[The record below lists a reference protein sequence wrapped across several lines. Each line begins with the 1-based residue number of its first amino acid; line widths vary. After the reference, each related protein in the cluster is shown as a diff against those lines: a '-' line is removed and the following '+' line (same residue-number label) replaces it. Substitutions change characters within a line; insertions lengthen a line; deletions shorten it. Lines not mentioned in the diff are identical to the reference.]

1 MCRGQPGESGC
12 LQVCNTL
19 GMAARTLAELVRAAA
34 AEHPDKPAL
43 LHEDTTLSWVE
54 LDALVDRC
62 ASGLLTRVAQPGERV
77 AILLP
82 NTVEFVV
89 AYFGVLRAGLVAVP
103 LNTAYTQTELEQQIQ
118 DARASLVI
126 TDAAH
131 VSRLDFLAPEQQI
144 VVGGDEPSWDH
155 LLAAGEG
162 RVVDDDLARSEDL
175 ALLLYTSGTTGT
187 PRGAMLT
194 HRALLA
200 NLAQLGRIEPSVVAP
215 DDIVLLVLPLFH
227 VYGLNAGLGQVA
239 WAGATAV
246 LAERFDPQE
255 TLTLIHDRHVSNI
268 VGAPPMFVAWSMLP
282 DLEASL
288 ASVRLAVSGA
298 APLPPAVLSHVLE
311 TTGHHVFEGYGLTE
325 TAPVLTTTLCSE
337 VAKPGSVGRPIPG
350 VEVRILDEAG
360 DEVDEDD
367 PGELVVRG
375 PNLFSGYW
383 PDGSGGPDA
392 DGWFRTGDI
401 AYADADHDLFLVD
414 RIKELIL
421 VSGFNVYP
429 REVEQVLETH
439 PDVYEV
445 AVIGVPHPYTG
456 ETVKAL
462 VVPRTGT
469 SPSAD
474 ELIEFAARRLARFK
488 CPTSVELVD
497 QLPHSLSGKV
507 AKGRLRDHVDA
518 P

>member
-1 MCRGQPGESGC
+1 
-12 LQVCNTL
+12 
-19 GMAARTLAELVRAAA
+19 MAARSLAELVRAAA

-43 LHEDTTLSWVE
+43 LHGETTVTWAE
-54 LDALVDRC
+54 LDAQVDR
-62 ASGLLTRVAQPGERV
+62 AAAALRERIPERGGRIG
-77 AILLP
+77 ILLP
-82 NTVEFVV
+82 NSVGFVV

-103 LNTAYTQTELEQQIQ
+103 LNTAYTSPELDHQILDSQ
-118 DARASLVI
+118 ASLVV
-126 TDAAH
+126 TDVEHAPL
-131 VSRLDFLAPEQQI
+131 LDALPTDQVV
-144 VVGGDEPSWDH
+144 VVGGATDSWED

-162 RVVDDDLARSEDL
+162 RTVEGEPVGGEDL
-175 ALLLYTSGTTGT
+175 AVLLYTSGTTGV

-200 NLAQLGRIEPSVVAP
+200 NLEQLGRIEPAVVGP
-215 DDIVLLVLPLFH
+215 DDVVLLVLPLFH

-246 LAERFDPQE
+246 LAERFDPVA
-255 TLTLIHDRHVSNI
+255 TLAVVHDRHVSNI

-282 DLEASL
+282 DLEESL

-350 VEVRILDEAG
+350 VELRILDDSG

-367 PGELVVRG
+367 PGEIVVRG

-383 PDGSGGPDA
+383 PGGEQGPGP

-401 AYADADHDLFLVD
+401 AYADPDGDLFLVD
-414 RIKELIL
+414 RTKELIL

-429 REVEQVLETH
+429 REVEQVLATH
-439 PDVYEV
+439 PDVHEV
-445 AVIGVPHPYTG
+445 AVIGVAHPYTG

-462 VVPRTGT
+462 VVPRKGT

-474 ELIEFAARRLARFK
+474 ELIEHAARRLARFK

-497 QLPHSLSGKV
+497 RLPHSLSGKV
-507 AKGRLRDHVDA
+507 AKGRLRDRVDV

>member
-1 MCRGQPGESGC
+1 MS
-12 LQVCNTL
+12 
-19 GMAARTLAELVRAAA
+19 ARSLAELVRTAAA
-34 AEHPDKPAL
+34 SHPDKPAL
-43 LHEDTTLSWVE
+43 LHGDTTVTWGE
-54 LDALVDRC
+54 LDALVD
-62 ASGLLTRVAQPGERV
+62 AAADGLHARVPGHGERV
-77 AILLP
+77 GILLP
-82 NTVEFVV
+82 NSVGFVV

-103 LNTAYTQTELEQQIQ
+103 LNTAYTPPELDHQIL
-118 DARASLVI
+118 DAGTVLVV
-126 TDAAH
+126 TDTDHAGL
-131 VSRLDFLAPEQQI
+131 LDSVPADQ
-144 VVGGDEPSWDH
+144 VVVMGDSERSWDDLLTAGVAGEVGDEP
-155 LLAAGEG
+155 EP
-162 RVVDDDLARSEDL
+162 EDL
-175 ALLLYTSGTTGT
+175 ALLLYTSGTTGV

-200 NLAQLGRIEPSVVAP
+200 NLEQLSRIEPSVVSG

-246 LAERFDPQE
+246 LADRFDPVE
-255 TLTLIHDRHVSNI
+255 TLALVHDRHVSNI
-268 VGAPPMFVAWSMLP
+268 VGAPPMFVAWAMLP
-282 DLEASL
+282 DLEESL

-311 TTGHHVFEGYGLTE
+311 STGHHIFEGYGLTE
-325 TAPVLTTTLCSE
+325 TAPVLTSTLCSE

-350 VEVRILDEAG
+350 VESKILDDDG

-367 PGELVVRG
+367 PGEIVVRG

-383 PDGSGGPDA
+383 PDGAGGPDS

-401 AYADADHDLFLVD
+401 AYADTDGDLFLVD
-414 RIKELIL
+414 RTKELIL

-439 PDVYEV
+439 PDVHEV
-445 AVIGVPHPYTG
+445 AVIGVAHPYTG

-462 VVPRTGT
+462 VVPRRGT
-469 SPSAD
+469 SPSAED
-474 ELIEFAARRLARFK
+474 LIEHAARRLARFK

-497 QLPHSLSGKV
+497 ELPHSLSGKV
-507 AKGRLRDHVDA
+507 AKGRLRDRIDIA
-518 P
+518 

>member
-1 MCRGQPGESGC
+1 
-12 LQVCNTL
+12 
-19 GMAARTLAELVRAAA
+19 MAARSVAELVRSAAA
-34 AEHPDKPAL
+34 AHPDKPAL
-43 LHEDTTLSWVE
+43 LDEATTVTWGE
-54 LDALVDRC
+54 LDAQVER
-62 ASGLLTRVAQPGERV
+62 AAAGLKTRVAGKGERV
-77 AILLP
+77 GILLP
-82 NTVEFVV
+82 NSIGFVV

-103 LNTAYTQTELEQQIQ
+103 LNTAYTPAELDIQ
-118 DARASLVI
+118 VLDARTSLVI
-126 TDAAH
+126 TDVEHAGL
-131 VSRLDFLAPEQQI
+131 LDALPAEQ
-144 VVGGDEPSWDH
+144 VVVIGDTRRSWDD
-155 LLAAGEG
+155 LLAAGADD
-162 RVVDDDLARSEDL
+162 VVGDEEATAEDL

-200 NLAQLGRIEPSVVAP
+200 NLEQLSRIEPTVVAP

-246 LAERFDPQE
+246 LAERFDPVA
-255 TLTLIHDRHVSNI
+255 TLALVHDRHVSNV

-282 DLEASL
+282 DLEESL

-325 TAPVLTTTLCSE
+325 TAPVLTSTLCSE

-350 VEVRILDEAG
+350 VELRILDDAG

-367 PGELVVRG
+367 PGEIVVRG

-383 PDGSGGPDA
+383 PDGAEGPGPN
-392 DGWFRTGDI
+392 GWFRTGDI
-401 AYADADHDLFLVD
+401 AYADPDGDLFLVD
-414 RIKELIL
+414 RTRELIL

-439 PDVYEV
+439 PDVHEV
-445 AVIGVPHPYTG
+445 AVIGIAHPYTG

-462 VVPRTGT
+462 VVPRKGT

-474 ELIEFAARRLARFK
+474 ELIDHAARRLARFK
-488 CPTSVELVD
+488 CPTSIELVD

-507 AKGRLRDHVDA
+507 AKGRLRDRVDV